1 MCHTVTQNSLVPVD
15 DQPAWLSTD
24 LMDLSK
30 DCWPLWPPG
39 AFHGPPRGF
48 PGPSMKDTQAQD
60 DGNREGEWPAEGDTK
75 FPVFEAVPSKSGR
88 GRRRRTG
95 GQREERGKYGE
106 EGDLCKPGRRRRREG
121 RGSGEE
127 FKRKQ

>member
-1 MCHTVTQNSLVPVD
+1 
-15 DQPAWLSTD
+15 
-24 LMDLSK
+24 
-30 DCWPLWPPG
+30 
-39 AFHGPPRGF
+39 
-48 PGPSMKDTQAQD
+48 MKDTQAQD

-88 GRRRRTG
+88 GRGRRRRTG
-95 GQREERGKYGE
+95 GQREERWKYGE

>member
-1 MCHTVTQNSLVPVD
+1 
-15 DQPAWLSTD
+15 
-24 LMDLSK
+24 
-30 DCWPLWPPG
+30 
-39 AFHGPPRGF
+39 
-48 PGPSMKDTQAQD
+48 MKDTQAQD
-60 DGNREGEWPAEGDTK
+60 DSNRAGERPAEGDTR

-121 RGSGEE
+121 WGSGEE